1 MDIFLMKRLNQII
14 DFTSKTDEYIF
25 YYNKIYNLTLQLDNC
40 LRNRNFIIN
49 KFFQYSPFVF
59 NAYKKD
65 ILENLYD
72 LLLSIE
78 DEEILFDIEINKMI
92 HTPWVLYGYLYPKK
106 TRKFDNEVFE
116 KYLQKVVM
124 PEKHFKTLW
133 TYMLIK
139 DKKKLNILV
148 DKNSYK
154 NYINLFTTFTI

>member
-1 MDIFLMKRLNQII
+1 MKRLNEII

-25 YYNKIYNLTLQLDNC
+25 YYNKIRELTQELDNT
-40 LRNRNFIIN
+40 LRNKNIIIN
-49 KFFQYSPFVF
+49 KIYQISPFIF
-59 NAYKKD
+59 YAYKED

-72 LLLSIE
+72 LLISIE
-78 DEEILFDIEINKMI
+78 DEEILFDIEINKML
-92 HTPWVLYGYLYPKK
+92 HTPWVLYGYLYSKK

-116 KYLQKVVM
+116 KYLQKVVI

-133 TYMLIK
+133 TCMLIK
-139 DKKKLNILV
+139 NKKKLNILV

>member
-1 MDIFLMKRLNQII
+1 MNINQIKK
-14 DFTSKTDEYIF
+14 FSTKSEKYIF
-25 YYNKIYNLTLQLDNC
+25 YYNKIYALTQELDNT
-40 LRNRNFIIN
+40 LRNKNFIIN
-49 KFFQYSPFVF
+49 KLCQLSPFIF

-72 LLLSIE
+72 LLISIE
-78 DEEILFDIEINKMI
+78 DEEILFDIEINEMI
-92 HTPWVLYGYLYPKK
+92 HTPWVLYGYLFPKK

-116 KYLQKVVM
+116 KYLHKVVI

-139 DKKKLNILV
+139 NKKKLNILA

-154 NYINLFTTFTI
+154 NYLNMFTFFSI